1 MMNDLKSKKKNFINR
16 LIKTV
21 CKETAQ
27 ITNEVFKAHMNKR
40 KCLMLNV
47 STQISIL
54 DLINAE
60 VWIRV
65 RQTSHGKHRITYNNK
80 QWVDVDIMHI

>member
-1 MMNDLKSKKKNFINR
+1 MTNDLKGKIFFKNR

-21 CKETAQ
+21 CKVRSK

-40 KCLMLNV
+40 KGLMRNV

-54 DLINAE
+54 GLINAE

-65 RQTSHGKHRITYNNK
+65 RQTSHGGH
-80 QWVDVDIMHI
+80 